1 MFENVVGFFKKLL
14 KKEDEEDNNKDV
26 AKERLHLVLMQDRA
40 CLLYTSD
47 AADD

>member
-26 AKERLHLVLMQDRA
+26 AKE
-40 CLLYTSD
+40 SFKEII
-47 AADD
+47 